1 MLVHDYLDDIVIV
14 DELIHVHHLIL
25 FHFEISRKQK
35 NTKLFLILKKTK
47 TKYEYKPFLVKN
59 DIHLQLKYI
68 FVDIHQVYVLI
79 HHVHQVIND
88 DQVQV
93 EYVDNED
100 DRTKIEYF
108 LFI

>member
-1 MLVHDYLDDIVIV
+1 MNIKSFDNINVY
-14 DELIHVHHLIL
+14 IL
-25 FHFEISRKQK
+25 
-35 NTKLFLILKKTK
+35 
-47 TKYEYKPFLVKN
+47 FLVKN

-79 HHVHQVIND
+79 YHVHQVIND

-100 DRTKIEYF
+100 YQTKIKF
-108 LFI
+108 LFFLLI